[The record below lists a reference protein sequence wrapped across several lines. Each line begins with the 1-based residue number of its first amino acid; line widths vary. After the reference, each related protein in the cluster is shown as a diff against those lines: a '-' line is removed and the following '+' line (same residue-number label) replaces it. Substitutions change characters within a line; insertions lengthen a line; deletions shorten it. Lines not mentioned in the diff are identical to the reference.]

1 MVMEELLWKYID
13 NECTSEEI
21 ERVKILLQTDPE
33 FKQMYHEYTE
43 LDLIFSQNLAVDLS
57 SQFRERLENSSIKAV
72 SKKQTS
78 IYNLRNIQLAAI
90 IFFTTAIVST
100 YYFSSGDSLQQSQLL
115 AQVFTSLGQETL
127 YLFNIVVIS
136 LVTLMTLDWGLK
148 YFIKIKSVV
157 VL

>member
-1 MVMEELLWKYID
+1 MEELLWKYID

-100 YYFSSGDSLQQSQLL
+100 YYFASGDSLQQSQLL

>member
-21 ERVKILLQTDPE
+21 EKVKILLQTDPE

-100 YYFSSGDSLQQSQLL
+100 YYFASGDSLQQSQLL

>member
-136 LVTLMTLDWGLK
+136 LVTLLTLDWGLK

>member
-21 ERVKILLQTDPE
+21 EKLKILLQTDPE

-100 YYFSSGDSLQQSQLL
+100 YYFASGDSLQQSQLL

>member
-33 FKQMYHEYTE
+33 FKQMYHEYAE
-43 LDLIFSQNLAVDLS
+43 LDLIFSQNLAVDFS
-57 SQFRERLENSSIKAV
+57 SQFRERLEKSSIKAV

-136 LVTLMTLDWGLK
+136 LVTLLTLDWGLK